1 MMEIKEKYFKEN
13 KLITVPKKEKNKI
26 EMLKIILEIISKK
39 RIKFTEKELNEEIKE
54 IYSDYAL
61 IRRYLIDYKMISRDS
76 YGKEYVLNG
85 EISNE

>member
-1 MMEIKEKYFKEN
+1 MEIKEKYFKEN

-85 EISNE
+85 DISNE

>member
-1 MMEIKEKYFKEN
+1 MEIKEKYFKEN

-61 IRRYLIDYKMISRDS
+61 IRRYLIDYKMLSRDS

-85 EISNE
+85 EISYE

>member
-1 MMEIKEKYFKEN
+1 MEIKEKYFKEN

-26 EMLKIILEIISKK
+26 EVLKIILEIISKK
-39 RIKFTEKELNEEIKE
+39 RIKFTERELNEAIKE

-61 IRRYLIDYKMISRDS
+61 IRRYLIDYKMISRDN

>member
-1 MMEIKEKYFKEN
+1 M
-13 KLITVPKKEKNKI
+13 TVPKKEKNKI
-26 EMLKIILEIISKK
+26 EILKIILEIISKK
-39 RIKFTEKELNEEIKE
+39 RIKFTEKELNEAIKE

-61 IRRYLIDYKMISRDS
+61 IRRYLIDYKMISRDN

>member
-1 MMEIKEKYFKEN
+1 MEIKEKYFKEN

-26 EMLKIILEIISKK
+26 EMLKIILEIISRK

>member
-1 MMEIKEKYFKEN
+1 M
-13 KLITVPKKEKNKI
+13 PKKEKNKI

>member
-1 MMEIKEKYFKEN
+1 MEIKEKYFKEN

>member
-1 MMEIKEKYFKEN
+1 MEIKEKYFKEN

-61 IRRYLIDYKMISRDS
+61 IRRYLLDYKMISRDS

>member
-1 MMEIKEKYFKEN
+1 MEIKEKYFKEN

-76 YGKEYVLNG
+76 YGKEYVLN
-85 EISNE
+85 EDISNE